1 MMPLH
6 ITIKINYCNSSKIE
20 CIKNKN
26 QPLVDCQKGFD
37 SIAIGLAAQKSI
49 ETGEPVHLNNFL

>member
-1 MMPLH
+1 
-6 ITIKINYCNSSKIE
+6 
-20 CIKNKN
+20 
-26 QPLVDCQKGFD
+26 LVDCQKGFD